1 MTNNDGLKKIGDL
14 FNEKK
19 YRQADPAGRS
29 QHLPSYPW
37 QDLALR
43 VIQELGVPD
52 FKRSA
57 VFKICK
63 LKPRINIEKYLN
75 DTKELC
81 HSGEKWKYFF
91 KIAGGKNGELK
102 FKVHR

>member
-1 MTNNDGLKKIGDL
+1 MQTDQGLEKIGDL
-14 FNEKK
+14 LKAKK
-19 YRQADPAGRS
+19 AQKPPVYA
-29 QHLPSYPW
+29 W

-43 VIQELGVPD
+43 VIKELNVPE

-63 LKPRINIEKYLN
+63 QNPRSKILLALN

-81 HSGEKWKYFF
+81 CDGSCWKYFF
-91 KIAGGKNGELK
+91 KILAGDKK
-102 FKVHR
+102 AIA